1 MAAGYDRARRSPR
14 HARRH
19 LRRSAACLCALS
31 YGSAAGAAVFPFATL
46 DVAALITA
54 DDAVA
59 GAGEARQ
66 ENGRVPPTLPQDIRP
81 AIPPPSAV
89 SSPTAPPLMTPPL
102 VPRGLVDLDAPLL
115 VNERLVGEIGVRVDT
130 AGNGDID
137 AVRLLALLGASVDPA
152 LFAKLKARIGPALRT
167 RFDALDVP
175 PIHVDYDPATL
186 EVAVSVPASA
196 LALQS
201 LSMRGDVRPDPSRY
215 MQQARLAGGVGL
227 AIDQGFIDSGPDRGR
242 SPLRVTADGFVTFGA
257 FPGVTLRSGGVLAEH
272 DGGHYGFDRSVTR
285 LTYDDFDSA
294 IRYAAGELTPRITGF
309 QGSNL
314 ILGIAVARD
323 YQGIRPFENI
333 RPSGRGGVTLDRPST
348 IIVETNGVET
358 RRLRLD
364 PGRYQLTDL
373 SSQFGANDVRLIVED
388 DLGRHE
394 VASAAF
400 FTATAMLA
408 GGLTDFGAALGR
420 QENGERRYGGP
431 MTATGYIRH
440 GFANRFTL
448 GTGGQ
453 YADGNWQVSGEGVV
467 GTPIGLFR
475 GQASTSRFDGKQ
487 GTAFSIDWLQT
498 LTLDRDTWNFT
509 VLSSRYSKDFS
520 SPFDR
525 DGRINDER
533 WHVDA
538 RADWRRGNYG
548 LAAIASYGSTRSNT
562 GRQGLDLNGYLTR
575 GRFVWTATLG
585 VERNLPGGWHPQGL
599 LGLSMRTGR
608 RNTIAARVDTR
619 QNTGVI
625 EASRSPIDQVG
636 DLSGRIQLGRS
647 DERAGVSGDARYFG
661 NRFIASI
668 EQDLQYSRSPT
679 GIGARETR
687 LRASTFLGFADGKVS
702 IGRPGVGNF
711 AIFDRHATLDG
722 AAVTIKDE
730 AGYVVG
736 RQDWLGAPLVP
747 LNRVFSPILDI
758 YDVDPL
764 PAGYDLGDGQLLAFP
779 GSASGY
785 RVAVGSAASRIAMGF
800 IVTASGPVSS
810 YSGVIEKI
818 GDQAFG
824 KRPIFTNDAGRFAAD
839 HLSPGRYRVTIE
851 TVATVEFAV
860 SELSKGIVDVGTL
873 HAVRP

>member
-1 MAAGYDRARRSPR
+1 
-14 HARRH
+14 
-19 LRRSAACLCALS
+19 
-31 YGSAAGAAVFPFATL
+31 
-46 DVAALITA
+46 
-54 DDAVA
+54 
-59 GAGEARQ
+59 
-66 ENGRVPPTLPQDIRP
+66 
-81 AIPPPSAV
+81 
-89 SSPTAPPLMTPPL
+89 
-102 VPRGLVDLDAPLL
+102 
-115 VNERLVGEIGVRVDT
+115 
-130 AGNGDID
+130 
-137 AVRLLALLGASVDPA
+137 
-152 LFAKLKARIGPALRT
+152 
-167 RFDALDVP
+167 
-175 PIHVDYDPATL
+175 
-186 EVAVSVPASA
+186 
-196 LALQS
+196 
-201 LSMRGDVRPDPSRY
+201 

-272 DGGHYGFDRSVTR
+272 DGGHYGFDRAVTR

-309 QGSNL
+309 QGSNT

-453 YADGNWQVSGEGVV
+453 YADSNWQVSGEGVV

-520 SPFDR
+520 LALRSRRTDQRRALAYRCPCRLATRQLRSRRDR
-525 DGRINDER
+525 KLRQHAQQHRTAGPRPERLSHARSLRLDGHPRYR
-533 WHVDA
+533 AQPAGRLASARPARPVDA
-538 RADWRRGNYG
+538 HRATRYNRSTSRHPPEYWGDRG
-548 LAAIASYGSTRSNT
+548 
-562 GRQGLDLNGYLTR
+562 QP
-575 GRFVWTATLG
+575 
-585 VERNLPGGWHPQGL
+585 E
-599 LGLSMRTGR
+599 
-608 RNTIAARVDTR
+608 
-619 QNTGVI
+619 
-625 EASRSPIDQVG
+625 
-636 DLSGRIQLGRS
+636 S
-647 DERAGVSGDARYFG
+647 D
-661 NRFIASI
+661 
-668 EQDLQYSRSPT
+668 
-679 GIGARETR
+679 
-687 LRASTFLGFADGKVS
+687 
-702 IGRPGVGNF
+702 RPG
-711 AIFDRHATLDG
+711 R
-722 AAVTIKDE
+722 
-730 AGYVVG
+730 
-736 RQDWLGAPLVP
+736 
-747 LNRVFSPILDI
+747 
-758 YDVDPL
+758 
-764 PAGYDLGDGQLLAFP
+764 
-779 GSASGY
+779 
-785 RVAVGSAASRIAMGF
+785 
-800 IVTASGPVSS
+800 
-810 YSGVIEKI
+810 
-818 GDQAFG
+818 
-824 KRPIFTNDAGRFAAD
+824 
-839 HLSPGRYRVTIE
+839 
-851 TVATVEFAV
+851 
-860 SELSKGIVDVGTL
+860 
-873 HAVRP
+873 